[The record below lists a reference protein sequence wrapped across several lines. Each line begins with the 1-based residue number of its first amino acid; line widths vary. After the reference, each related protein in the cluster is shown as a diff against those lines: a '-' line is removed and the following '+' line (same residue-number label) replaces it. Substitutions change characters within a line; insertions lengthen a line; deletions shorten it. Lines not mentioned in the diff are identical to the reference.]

1 MFESRFGVRLVTTAW
16 KRVKMAVAGE
26 RFSKGSSMALT
37 LALVAHD
44 QKKADMADWVARNHQ
59 VLRRHT
65 IISTAT
71 TGRIVAEAATDIK
84 IQTVKS
90 GPWGG
95 DQQIGAMIAEGRIDA
110 LIFFPDPLTP
120 MPHDVDVKAL
130 LRLALVYDIPCACNP
145 STADLLVKAG
155 LLGN

>member
-1 MFESRFGVRLVTTAW
+1 MS
-16 KRVKMAVAGE
+16 
-26 RFSKGSSMALT
+26 LT

-44 QKKADMADWVARNHQ
+44 QKKADMAEWVARNHQ

-71 TGRIVAEAATDIK
+71 TGRIVAEAAVDIK

-95 DQQIGAMIAEGRIDA
+95 DQQIGAMIAEGRIDV
-110 LIFFPDPLTP
+110 LFFFVDPLSP
-120 MPHDVDVKAL
+120 HPHDVDVKAL
-130 LRLALVYDIPCACNP
+130 MRVSLVYNIPMALNRA
-145 STADLLVKAG
+145 TADRLIESFAL
-155 LLGN
+155 